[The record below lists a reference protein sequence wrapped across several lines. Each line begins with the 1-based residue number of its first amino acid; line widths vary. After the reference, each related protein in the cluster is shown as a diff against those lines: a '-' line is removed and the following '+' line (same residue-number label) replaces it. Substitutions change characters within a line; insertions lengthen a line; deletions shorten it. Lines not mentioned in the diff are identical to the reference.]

1 MNEYILIPM
10 RDLSSDTQ
18 LTVIWLFDVK
28 KPGMEVDELMGGI
41 AGGSTV
47 TKEATAS
54 ANVPCVAS
62 LHTETNFA
70 VPGRRIGVGTKL
82 DPMGAAL
89 TGLSSRFSA
98 RRGQGLAGFH
108 SCACYSFMRLG

>member
-1 MNEYILIPM
+1 MNEYIPIPM
-10 RDLSSDTQ
+10 RDLSSDTR
-18 LTVIWLFDVK
+18 LTVILSFDVK
-28 KPGMEVDELMGGI
+28 KPGTEVDELMGGI
-41 AGGSTV
+41 VGGLTV
-47 TKEATAS
+47 TKEATTS
-54 ANVPCVAS
+54 ANIPCVAS
-62 LHTETNFA
+62 LHTETNFT

-89 TGLSSRFSA
+89 TGSSSRFSA